1 MPETVGIRTLKAK
14 AGEIVRNVQRGA
26 RYVISIRGRPVALM
40 IPLEPLSSTSTPD
53 AWDALFRAG
62 TCLEWQTTRSTA
74 ELLDEVRG

>member
-1 MPETVGIRTLKAK
+1 MPETVGIRTLKAR

-40 IPLEPLSSTSTPD
+40 IPLEPSSSLSTPD
-53 AWDALFRAG
+53 AWDALFQAG
-62 TCLEWQTTRSTA
+62 NQLEWQTTRSTT